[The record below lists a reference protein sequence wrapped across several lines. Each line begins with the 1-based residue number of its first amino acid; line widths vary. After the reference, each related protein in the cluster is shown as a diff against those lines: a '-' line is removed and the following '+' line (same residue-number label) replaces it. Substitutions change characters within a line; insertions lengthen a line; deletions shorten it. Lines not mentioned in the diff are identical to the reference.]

1 MKFLYICGTL
11 VCIFIL
17 FPAHPFF
24 CWVFGVIG
32 AFVVSKSVIDKVKGW
47 K

>member
-17 FPAHPFF
+17 FPTHPFV
-24 CWVFGVIG
+24 CWFFGVVG
-32 AFVVSKSVIDKVKGW
+32 AFVVSKWAIDKVKEW

>member
-17 FPAHPFF
+17 FPASPFF
-24 CWVFGVIG
+24 SWVFGVVG
-32 AFVVSKSVIDKVKGW
+32 AFVVSKWAIDKVKEW